1 MLKNFDSNIFICP
14 IFPACPKFKLSLT
27 GPDFT
32 NWKVDDPF
40 KKLGP
45 IAIFSARRH
54 WTAPRNVRLQKGGRK
69 SVLLKSHSTGECI
82 CKRSSGNNKVNNG
95 TCEVCQKY
103 TTHRYEDSKNST
115 QNENVEYGFQ
125 LRGDAPVIISYVDM
139 NSLADVRIEAFSFI
153 FSPINFMGFFCII
166 NSWVASKREILL
178 WKLMALTL
186 NGVLTVK

>member
-1 MLKNFDSNIFICP
+1 MPLLMVSACRYIFQQIKK
-14 IFPACPKFKLSLT
+14 IQIHFSACPKFKLSLT

-32 NWKVDDPF
+32 TWKVDDPF

-54 WTAPRNVRLQKGGRK
+54 WTAPRNVRLQKGSRK

-82 CKRSSGNNKVNNG
+82 CKRSSSNKANNA

-103 TTHRYEDSKNST
+103 TTHRYEDSKTVPKND
-115 QNENVEYGFQ
+115 NVEYGFQ

-139 NSLADVRIEAFSFI
+139 NSLADVSCNRKD
-153 FSPINFMGFFCII
+153 FFYF
-166 NSWVASKREILL
+166 
-178 WKLMALTL
+178 
-186 NGVLTVK
+186 